1 MSSWLEL
8 EQNHKRQDK
17 LEIKDKLMQLST
29 KIKTLELSF
38 QDTLETLNNESFLKH
53 RSSFPTSPNVNTFLK
68 QSYKKTSFVG
78 TEDKYI
84 VDLQYNKNYARPI
97 KPIMEIK
104 PICRDIQE
112 TYQEYLQESKL
123 KY

>member
-8 EQNHKRQDK
+8 EQKHKHQDK

-38 QDTLETLNNESFLKH
+38 QDTLETLNNENFLKH
-53 RSSFPTSPNVNTFLK
+53 RSSFPTTPNINTFLRP
-68 QSYKKTSFVG
+68 SDKKISFVK
-78 TEDKYI
+78 TEDKNLS
-84 VDLQYNKNYARPI
+84 DFRYNKNYARPI
-97 KPIMEIK
+97 KPVMEIK

-112 TYQEYLQESKL
+112 TYQEYLKESKL